1 MSIMTR
7 FSAFLVNPS
16 GCVLIQKR
24 VLVFDASFDSCSA
37 QNERTESRLHQ
48 GNGSQ
53 RVMGISKNAN
63 SKKTREMPERKML
76 SVHELIYLFHH

>member
-1 MSIMTR
+1 MSIITR
-7 FSAFLVNPS
+7 FSAFLGNPS

-48 GNGSQ
+48 RNGSW
-53 RVMGISKNAN
+53 RVMRISKNAN
-63 SKKTREMPERKML
+63 SKKTREMPEGKVL